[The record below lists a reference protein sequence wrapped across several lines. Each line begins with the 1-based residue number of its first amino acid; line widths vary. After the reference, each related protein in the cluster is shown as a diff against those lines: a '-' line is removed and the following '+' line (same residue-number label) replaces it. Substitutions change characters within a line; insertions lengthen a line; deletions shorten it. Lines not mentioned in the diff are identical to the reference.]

1 MILELDGNL
10 DVPQVKYCL
19 LDKNVKLK
27 LSNPGRGLPGER
39 TPRVSPASKWLRKR
53 LWKYT
58 VAFEALH
65 D

>member
-39 TPRVSPASKWLRKR
+39 TPRVSPASK
-53 LWKYT
+53 
-58 VAFEALH
+58 
-65 D
+65 